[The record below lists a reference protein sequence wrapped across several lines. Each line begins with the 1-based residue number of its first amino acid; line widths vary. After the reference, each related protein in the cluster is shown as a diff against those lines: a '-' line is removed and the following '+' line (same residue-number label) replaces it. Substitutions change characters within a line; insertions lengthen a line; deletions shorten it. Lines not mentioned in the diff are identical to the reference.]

1 MTHSKGQT
9 DWFPFAS
16 KYDWNKR
23 TASRARK
30 KKQSGNFFFSIQQID
45 TKICIVNSV
54 FCVSIYD
61 IFFLSVFH
69 LRTHILCILWHWRLY
84 RTGTLIFVYTLKR
97 YKRQCVMNALSK
109 FELKFH
115 NFFSFLIFN
124 LFGFVLSFLSWFS
137 ERLCFFFSYFI
148 SKDLLHV

>member
-1 MTHSKGQT
+1 MTHSKGPT
-9 DWFPFAS
+9 DWFSFAP
-16 KYDWNKR
+16 KYDWIKR

-30 KKQSGNFFFSIQQID
+30 NKVETFFSSIQQID
-45 TKICIVNSV
+45 TKICIVDA
-54 FCVSIYD
+54 FLCLYLWH
-61 IFFLSVFH
+61 FFLSVFH

-115 NFFSFLIFN
+115 NFFSFSSLIYLV
-124 LFGFVLSFLSWFS
+124 LFCRSFHDLV
-137 ERLCFFFSYFI
+137 RDYVIFF
-148 SKDLLHV
+148 LLFHIDRSSSC